1 MKTKIFLGCVAT
13 AMVCA
18 LTPVSGD
25 SQSSRGVA
33 RVDGASS
40 SAGVSMPD
48 PGAVRRQY
56 FGTVAEVNSTTRL
69 LVVQDD
75 SLGVQTMHADERTKI
90 MHGDNRASWSDIRV
104 GMMVDGV
111 CVGAAGS
118 AYAETI
124 NIGR

>member
-1 MKTKIFLGCVAT
+1 MKTKFFFASMAAAAVWTL
-13 AMVCA
+13 
-18 LTPVSGD
+18 LPVFGD
-25 SQSSRGVA
+25 SQSSRGGA
-33 RVDGASS
+33 RMESS
-40 SAGVSMPD
+40 SASASMPD
-48 PGAVRRQY
+48 PGAQRRQY

-75 SLGVQTMHADERTKI
+75 SLGIQTLHADERTKI

-111 CVGAAGS
+111 SVGAPGN